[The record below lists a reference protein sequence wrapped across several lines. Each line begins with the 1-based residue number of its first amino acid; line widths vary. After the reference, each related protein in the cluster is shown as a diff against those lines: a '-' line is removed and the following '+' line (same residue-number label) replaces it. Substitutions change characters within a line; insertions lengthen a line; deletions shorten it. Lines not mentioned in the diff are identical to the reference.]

1 MSSKARIRL
10 IDSDAALAVLVQ
22 VYRRA
27 LMDARST
34 DAKVA
39 EAARRWLE
47 DVAPEWADA
56 QRGKVTLR
64 K

>member
-10 IDSDAALAVLVQ
+10 IDADAALAVLAQ

-27 LMDARST
+27 IMDARS
-34 DAKVA
+34 KNEKRA

-47 DVAPEWADA
+47 EVAPEWADA
-56 QRGKVTLR
+56 QSGKVTLR
-64 K
+64 N